1 MGSSTCWWVFS
12 CTAPRAWPTRCGVTP
27 ASPLLPGDLQKRRP
41 PGYRG
46 LLPTCSA
53 PLGRPVLL
61 PAPPPL
67 LLAAEPPRPTL
78 LGITSFWP
86 GFQGLPAALTAVRSP
101 PHGHGSFCP
110 GTLTALL
117 PLESSLDFIHRCA
130 TSRRRYVTHRPH
142 CSAESLTCLSP
153 AFCTSRP
160 ASAFTERVPGVC
172 SSWHFL
178 LKPPP

>member
-46 LLPTCSA
+46 LLPTCSS

-117 PLESSLDFIHRCA
+117 PLRVLARLYSPFCNFSKEVCHPPPSLL
-130 TSRRRYVTHRPH
+130 SRVPH
-142 CSAESLTCLSP
+142 LLATCLL
-153 AFCTSRP
+153 
-160 ASAFTERVPGVC
+160 
-172 SSWHFL
+172 HL
-178 LKPPP
+178 PPRLCFH